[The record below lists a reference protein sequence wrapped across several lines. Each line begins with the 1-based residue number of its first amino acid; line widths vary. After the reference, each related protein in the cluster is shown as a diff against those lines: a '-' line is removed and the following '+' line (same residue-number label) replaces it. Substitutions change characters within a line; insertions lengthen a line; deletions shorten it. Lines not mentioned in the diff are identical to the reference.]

1 MRVGA
6 YSCLENPVDKE
17 PGGLQ
22 ATGLQRVGQD
32 SATEH
37 ACTVSHYL
45 MSLQKKWKLY
55 TFQQLLGVLIKYIRF
70 RHLNLLL
77 CL

>member
-6 YSCLENPVDKE
+6 YSCLENPVDEE

-45 MSLQKKWKLY
+45 MSLQKKMETLHFSIASQCPYKVH
-55 TFQQLLGVLIKYIRF
+55 QI
-70 RHLNLLL
+70 
-77 CL
+77 

>member
-1 MRVGA
+1 MGYRPQA
-6 YSCLENPVDKE
+6 YKESDRTQRLSMHARSVTISC
-17 PGGLQ
+17 
-22 ATGLQRVGQD
+22 
-32 SATEH
+32 
-37 ACTVSHYL
+37 HYR
-45 MSLQKKWKLY
+45 KKWKLY